1 MVVGTKR
8 RRGIERYLKKKKKDG
23 QAHSVRAAVGHMGL
37 ADRLAATTNCVFE
50 KLNSLSYSFFFDKI

>member
-8 RRGIERYLKKKKKDG
+8 RRGIERYLKKKKDG
-23 QAHSVRAAVGHMGL
+23 QAHSVRAAVGHTGL
-37 ADRLAATTNCVFE
+37 ADRLAATTNCDFE